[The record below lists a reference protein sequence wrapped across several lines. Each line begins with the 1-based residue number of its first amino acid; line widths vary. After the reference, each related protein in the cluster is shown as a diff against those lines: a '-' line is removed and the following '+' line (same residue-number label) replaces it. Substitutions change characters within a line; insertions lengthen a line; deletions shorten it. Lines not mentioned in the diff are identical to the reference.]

1 MAEDIRE
8 DQMTVSSIIDYLRGL
23 KGKDSVL
30 ISLST
35 LLSMTIKN
43 AGNVGH
49 DDLKNV
55 GTCFGYSY
63 SSNDGSGING
73 IFLSIEVAGCYFQ
86 LKVSHTGYPMN
97 LEYIIMKT
105 VFGHLGNLYLL
116 LNKALE
122 IA

>member
-1 MAEDIRE
+1 MYKIMAEDIRE

-43 AGNVGH
+43 AGNVGD

-73 IFLSIEVAGCYFQ
+73 IFLSIEVVGCYFQ
-86 LKVSHTGYPMN
+86 LKVSHTGYPMKFRVHN
-97 LEYIIMKT
+97 HENSIWTSWKSISFT
-105 VFGHLGNLYLL
+105 
-116 LNKALE
+116 E
-122 IA
+122 

>member
-43 AGNVGH
+43 AGNVGD

-55 GTCFGYSY
+55 GTCFGYSFGT
-63 SSNDGSGING
+63 NDGSGING
-73 IFLSIEVAGCYFQ
+73 MFLSIEVVGYYFQ
-86 LKVSHTGYPMN
+86 LKVSYTGNSIKFRVYN
-97 LEYIIMKT
+97 YRDSLWTSWKSISFTE
-105 VFGHLGNLYLL
+105 
-116 LNKALE
+116 
-122 IA
+122 